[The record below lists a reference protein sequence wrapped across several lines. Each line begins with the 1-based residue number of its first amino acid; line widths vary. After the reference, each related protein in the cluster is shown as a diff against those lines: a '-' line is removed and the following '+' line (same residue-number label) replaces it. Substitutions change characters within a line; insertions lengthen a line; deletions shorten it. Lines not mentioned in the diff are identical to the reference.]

1 MRLLPSTIG
10 VLVVALC
17 AAPTRA
23 AVTWGGSYSPDP
35 WVTETT
41 AYVGYQGNGSLT
53 IDQTGTPG
61 GLVKAAIG
69 VIGGSTSAYSSAVGT
84 VAVIGGAATSQFQ
97 CFSDLYAG
105 YFGTGN
111 VYVSSGGSL
120 GPDSSDY
127 IADQAGSSGTAS
139 VSGAGS
145 SWTTY
150 NMYVGQSGSGS
161 LTVSNG
167 GLVVVYSNQG
177 FYVGVNS
184 TASGTV
190 TIGHGGTIEAYNTCI
205 GNAGVGTVNVVN
217 GGTFEGTGAPAQ
229 LWVANASGS
238 QGTLNISGAGSS
250 CTLGNWGYPDLNMGT
265 SGAYGRISITSGGAL
280 NTRGYDDI
288 AFGTNELSIDGAGST
303 WTNTATGGGGVQ
315 LDNGGAVYI
324 SGGAAVSVPSVAV
337 GTGSSSNGSLLEIDA
352 GRGSSLA
359 IGSALSIGTG
369 SGSSG
374 ILRLVAGADAAATT
388 YTPISAGTWTTGTAT
403 YQPVG
408 GTWNSFT
415 HQFTVSGT
423 LLSPAS
429 IDTSVYQRALWS
441 DSNGNSLGASFLAA
455 ASTNV
460 IYPTVAALA
469 GSASPPVSGGQVLLG
484 DWGLSGVTTSSSN
497 PVYLSLS
504 ANAYCTNTLWCY
516 DGASWSQVTGTNAC
530 DLTFDGT
537 HYSFGL
543 SGSAGS
549 GLGFGGYDYAVVGTP
564 LLAGDANLD
573 GRVDVND
580 LTIVLAHF
588 GQVGTGWSQGEF
600 TGDGTVD
607 VNDLTI
613 VLAHFGQA
621 VASGPVIGL
630 GAVPEPGALLLLA
643 AGLTGLLT
651 WGWRR
656 KCRAA

>member
-1 MRLLPSTIG
+1 MQENCRDEAFT
-10 VLVVALC
+10 VYDLC
-17 AAPTRA
+17 SRRGACRA
-23 AVTWGGSYSPDP
+23 DAGRGHLGRQLSPNP
-35 WVTETT
+35 WVSETT
-41 AYVGYQGNGSLT
+41 AYVGYRGNGSLT

-84 VAVIGGAATSQFQ
+84 VAIIGGAATSQFQ

-111 VYVSSGGSL
+111 VYLSSGGSL
-120 GPDSSDY
+120 GPDNSDY
-127 IADQAGSSGTAS
+127 IGYEAGSSGTAT

-150 NMYVGQSGSGS
+150 YMYVGQSGSGS

-167 GLVVVYSNQG
+167 GLVEVYSNTG

-184 TASGTV
+184 TANGAV

-238 QGTLNISGAGSS
+238 QGTLNVSGAGSS
-250 CTLGNWGYPDLNMGT
+250 CTLGNPGYPDLNMGV
-265 SGAYGRISITSGGAL
+265 SGAYGRISITNGGAL
-280 NTRGYDDI
+280 NTRGYNDI
-288 AFGTNELSIDGAGST
+288 AFGTNELSIDGAGLT

-315 LDNGGAVYI
+315 LNDGSAVYI

-337 GTGSSSNGSLLEIDA
+337 GTGSSSNGSLVEIDA

-359 IGSALSIGTG
+359 IGSAFSIGTG

-388 YTPISAGTWTTGTAT
+388 YTPVSAGSWSIAAAT
-403 YQPVG
+403 YQPIG

-415 HQFTVSGT
+415 HQFSVSSVVTGT
-423 LLSPAS
+423 PGVALNM
-429 IDTSVYQRALWS
+429 DTSVAQRCVWT
-441 DSNGNSLGASFLAA
+441 DVQGNSLGASFLAA
-455 ASTNV
+455 GSSNPISVTAT
-460 IYPTVAALA
+460 ALA
-469 GSASPPVSGGQVLLG
+469 GSASPPVGGGQVLLG
-484 DWGLSGVTTSSSN
+484 DWGLSGVTTSRATPSTYRCRQTPTAPTPS
-497 PVYLSLS
+497 
-504 ANAYCTNTLWCY
+504 
-516 DGASWSQVTGTNAC
+516 GATTALAGRRSPARTP
-530 DLTFDGT
+530 TFDVRRAD
-537 HYSFGL
+537 YSFGL

-549 GLGFGGYDYAVVGTP
+549 GLGFGGYNYAVVGTP
-564 LLAGDANLD
+564 DLDGDANLD

-580 LTIVLAHF
+580 LTIVLTHF
-588 GQVGTGWSQGEF
+588 GKTGTGWSQGEF
-600 TGDGTVD
+600 TAT
-607 VNDLTI
+607 
-613 VLAHFGQA
+613 A
-621 VASGPVIGL
+621 
-630 GAVPEPGALLLLA
+630 
-643 AGLTGLLT
+643 
-651 WGWRR
+651 R
-656 KCRAA
+656 